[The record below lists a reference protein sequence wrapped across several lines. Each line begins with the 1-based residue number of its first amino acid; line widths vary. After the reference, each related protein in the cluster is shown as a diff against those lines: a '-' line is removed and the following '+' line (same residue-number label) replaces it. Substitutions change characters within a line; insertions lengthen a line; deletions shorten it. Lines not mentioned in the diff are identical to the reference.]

1 MPRNCMERPYC
12 GVRCLD
18 QIKLACRGVEAG
30 QVRDSLLDIAANNA
44 ILRHKT
50 VAGHAKAP
58 LRLTEL
64 SSHLAERLTAT
75 VAQAIEIPLTAASG
89 DEVQDAIR
97 IPCSLEHT

>member
-1 MPRNCMERPYC
+1 MERPYC
-12 GVRCLD
+12 GVRRLD
-18 QIKLACRGVEAG
+18 QIKLACRSVEAG

-50 VAGHAKAP
+50 VAGHAKDP

-75 VAQAIEIPLTAASG
+75 VAPAIEIPPTAAVG
-89 DEVQDAIR
+89 DEVQDAIW
-97 IPCSLEHT
+97 